1 MNENHPWK
9 SLLVWQK
16 AHCLIIDIYSLTKKF
31 PSDEK
36 FGITQQIRRAAVSIA
51 NNIVE
56 GKSKSS
62 NKEFVHFLYI
72 SRGSLEE
79 TRYLVLLSH
88 DLGFIDQETNNRIE
102 SVCSEISFLLNKL
115 IKSIKK

>member
-16 AHCLIIDIYSLTKKF
+16 AHCLIIDIYSLTKKN

-56 GKSKSS
+56 GKSRSS

-79 TRYLVLLSH
+79 TRYLVLLSN
-88 DLGFIDQETNNRIE
+88 DLGLIDQEVNIRIE
-102 SVCSEISFLLNKL
+102 SLCSEISFLLNKL
-115 IKSIKK
+115 IKSINK